1 MRRRDFV
8 TLLGGAWAA
17 WPIAAWPQQ
26 PAVPT
31 VGWLGATAAEGAY
44 ARLAAAFRRG
54 LAEAGYVPGQNVKI
68 EYRWAAGQYD
78 RLPELASELVRSRV
92 SAIVTSGGTA
102 AILAAKTATATIP
115 IVFNSGA
122 DPVSTGV
129 VESLNRP
136 SLNLTGFSNLT
147 NEVQPKALGLLHELL
162 PAAKVIGFVV
172 NRANPTSAPQER
184 ELEDAATKLGIG
196 LEVLNAPTER
206 EIEATIVEA
215 ARRGVAAVFI
225 MSDGF
230 LVSQS
235 EKIIAL
241 ALQRKIPTVATT
253 SVDLAEAGGLLNY
266 GPDLGASYQQSG
278 VYVARILKGTKVA
291 DLPVVQS
298 TKLELTINLKTA
310 KILGLTVP
318 PSLLARADEVI
329 E

>member
-1 MRRRDFV
+1 MKRREFI
-8 TLLGGAWAA
+8 TLLGGAAAA

-129 VESLNRP
+129 VE
-136 SLNLTGFSNLT
+136 
-147 NEVQPKALGLLHELL
+147 V
-162 PAAKVIGFVV
+162 
-172 NRANPTSAPQER
+172 SAVRRLAFTVWSPGSSER
-184 ELEDAATKLGIG
+184 W
-196 LEVLNAPTER
+196 R
-206 EIEATIVEA
+206 W
-215 ARRGVAAVFI
+215 
-225 MSDGF
+225 
-230 LVSQS
+230 
-235 EKIIAL
+235 
-241 ALQRKIPTVATT
+241 
-253 SVDLAEAGGLLNY
+253 
-266 GPDLGASYQQSG
+266 
-278 VYVARILKGTKVA
+278 GTCW
-291 DLPVVQS
+291 
-298 TKLELTINLKTA
+298 
-310 KILGLTVP
+310 
-318 PSLLARADEVI
+318 
-329 E
+329 

>member
-1 MRRRDFV
+1 
-8 TLLGGAWAA
+8 
-17 WPIAAWPQQ
+17 
-26 PAVPT
+26 
-31 VGWLGATAAEGAY
+31 
-44 ARLAAAFRRG
+44 

-78 RLPELASELVRSRV
+78 LLPELASELVRSRV

-102 AILAAKTATATIP
+102 AILAAKAATATIP

-122 DPVSTGV
+122 DPVSTGA

-184 ELEDAATKLGIG
+184 ELEDAATKLGIR
-196 LEVLNAPTER
+196 LEVLDASAER
-206 EIEATIVEA
+206 EIETTIVEA
-215 ARRGVAAVFI
+215 ARRGVAAVFV

-235 EKIIAL
+235 DKIAVL
-241 ALQRKIPTVATT
+241 ALQQKIPTVATT
-253 SVDLAEAGGLLNY
+253 VDLAEAGGFLTY
-266 GPDLGASYQQSG
+266 GPDLRASYQQSG
-278 VYVARILKGTKVA
+278 VYVARILKGAKVA

-310 KILGLTVP
+310 KALGLTVP

>member
-184 ELEDAATKLGIG
+184 ELEDAA
-196 LEVLNAPTER
+196 
-206 EIEATIVEA
+206 
-215 ARRGVAAVFI
+215 
-225 MSDGF
+225 
-230 LVSQS
+230 
-235 EKIIAL
+235 
-241 ALQRKIPTVATT
+241 
-253 SVDLAEAGGLLNY
+253 
-266 GPDLGASYQQSG
+266 
-278 VYVARILKGTKVA
+278 
-291 DLPVVQS
+291 
-298 TKLELTINLKTA
+298 
-310 KILGLTVP
+310 
-318 PSLLARADEVI
+318 
-329 E
+329 